1 MLKKTI
7 AIIILIIGLLLV
19 LSPFIKSGIVKY
31 LSGRDSVTNYS
42 AETINKNNSRDA
54 TFDFASVE
62 LPSMTSVVKGAANY
76 DKDAVVGSI
85 AIPSVDLNL
94 MVLKGT
100 NTANLLAGATTMR
113 EDQVMGKGNYPL
125 AGHHMRNGSMLFG
138 PVMDVKEG
146 AKVYL
151 TDLTNLYTYEVT
163 STKIVKDT
171 EVGIIDNTTEPQIT
185 LITCDVATETNKR
198 FVAIGKLVST
208 EKLTK
213 EKEDK
218 YFK

>member
-1 MLKKTI
+1 MKKTI

-31 LSGRDSVTNYS
+31 LSERDSVTNYS
-42 AETINKNNSRDA
+42 AETIEKNNNRDA
-54 TFDFASVE
+54 NFDFASVE
-62 LPSMTSVVKGAANY
+62 LPSMTSVVKGAADY
-76 DKDAVVGSI
+76 DKNAVVGSI
-85 AIPSVDLNL
+85 AIPSVDLSL

-113 EDQVMGKGNYPL
+113 SDQVMGKGNYPL

-146 AKVYL
+146 EKIYL

-171 EVGIIDNTTEPQIT
+171 EVGVIDETDEPQIT
-185 LITCDVATETNKR
+185 LVTCDVATETNKR
-198 FVAIGKLVST
+198 FIAVGKLVST

-213 EKEDK
+213 EKKEK
-218 YFK
+218 YFE

>member
-7 AIIILIIGLLLV
+7 AIIILIIGLVLV

-31 LSGRDSVTNYS
+31 LSERDSVTNYS
-42 AETINKNNSRDA
+42 AETIDKNQNRDA

-62 LPSMTSVVKGAANY
+62 LPSMSSVVKGATDY
-76 DKDAVVGSI
+76 DKEAVVGSI
-85 AIPSVDLNL
+85 AIPSVDLSL

-113 EDQVMGKGNYPL
+113 PDQVMGKGNYPL

-138 PVMDVKEG
+138 PLMDVKEG

-163 STKIVKDT
+163 KTEVIKDT
-171 EVGIIDNTTEPQIT
+171 EVSVIDETKEPQIT
-185 LITCDVATETNKR
+185 LITCDVATETDQR

>member
-7 AIIILIIGLLLV
+7 AIIILIVGLLLV

-42 AETINKNNSRDA
+42 AETLEKNNNRDA
-54 TFDFASVE
+54 NFDFASVE
-62 LPSMTSVVKGAANY
+62 LPSMTSVVKGAADY
-76 DKDAVVGSI
+76 DKNAVVGSI
-85 AIPSVDLNL
+85 AIPSVDLSL

-113 EDQVMGKGNYPL
+113 SDQVMGKGNYPL

-138 PVMDVKEG
+138 PVMNVKEG

-163 STKIVKDT
+163 NTKIVKDT
-171 EVGIIDNTTEPQIT
+171 EVGVIDDTEEPQIT
-185 LITCDVATETNKR
+185 LVTCDVATETDQR
-198 FVAIGKLVST
+198 FIATGKLVST

-213 EKEDK
+213 EAKQK
-218 YFK
+218 YFE